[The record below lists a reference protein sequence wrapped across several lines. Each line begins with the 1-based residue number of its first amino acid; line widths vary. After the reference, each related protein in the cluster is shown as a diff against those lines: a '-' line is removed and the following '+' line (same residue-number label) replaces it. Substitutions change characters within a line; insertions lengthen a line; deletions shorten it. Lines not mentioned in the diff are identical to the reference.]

1 VKVIRTVLPG
11 VIVIEPTVFSDE
23 RGFFLEAFQRERYRR
38 EAGIMLDFV
47 QDNKSRSKRGVLRG
61 IHAQKYHPQGKLV
74 RVSRGEVFDVAA
86 DIDPRSPHFG
96 KWVGVTLSDTNGRQM
111 WIPPG
116 YAHGFLALSDWAD
129 FEFKCTDYYY
139 PGEEIGVV
147 WNDPELAIEWPIQDP
162 IVTEKDRA
170 LPTLAH
176 LRTIA

>member
-1 VKVIRTVLPG
+1 
-11 VIVIEPTVFSDE
+11 VFSDE